1 MKLIIVPVPL
11 THEKSLSQTQM
22 RFFFLLFFVSLMC
35 LQSCNWVSFVI
46 LQNLLFPHVWHHSV
60 YKH

>member
-22 RFFFLLFFVSLMC
+22 RFFSPFFR
-35 LQSCNWVSFVI
+35 QSYVFAE
-46 LQNLLFPHVWHHSV
+46 L
-60 YKH
+60 